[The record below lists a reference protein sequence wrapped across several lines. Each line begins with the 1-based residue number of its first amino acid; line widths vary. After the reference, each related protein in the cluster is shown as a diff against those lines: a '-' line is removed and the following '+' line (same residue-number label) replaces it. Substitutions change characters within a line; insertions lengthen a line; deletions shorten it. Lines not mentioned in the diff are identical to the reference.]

1 MSETLEPN
9 VTAVTNEFTNEEL
22 ELLSFTKTGR
32 ETWRKPFNDEGESLS
47 SKYGHVSL
55 RNINSIVASY
65 ALLAAVDHS
74 ASLCLSENSDA
85 EKVIL
90 KAVLRSGFVNLALKI
105 INIGTDIDS
114 LDKTA
119 HFLHRRDF
127 NRKIHVSTIES
138 LAQLRY
144 TNLWVLCKH
153 LDNQINW
160 AINVCFP
167 KKFNNLPLCPVESIE
182 LFEQTYDN
190 FRTVEDA
197 YRKEKGTPEDILLCY
212 GLENISSEYNR
223 ILQSA
228 PDFSEAYAEAESIRK
243 NQNVPAQVK
252 ISSGA
257 QIVRGYIE
265 PSIPEKSAWE
275 KPLFEPTRVF
285 VDVIATP
292 SVDHDKPKRR
302 YQSNRSNQFNKS
314 DKSNQLNRS
323 NRPNESNQLSRPS
336 GSNRSDKSSQKRHY
350 QKKPDNNQAP
360 TNSRVKIS
368 QSN

>member
-105 INIGTDIDS
+105 INIGTDISS

-119 HFLHRRDF
+119 HFLYRRDF

-228 PDFSEAYAEAESIRK
+228 PDFSEAYAEADSIRK
-243 NQNVPAQVK
+243 KQK

-257 QIVRGYIE
+257 QIVRGYVE

-302 YQSNRSNQFNKS
+302 YQ
-314 DKSNQLNRS
+314 LNRS
-323 NRPNESNQLSRPS
+323 NRPNESNQSNRPS
-336 GSNRSDKSSQKRHY
+336 GSNRSDKSSQKKHY
-350 QKKPDNNQAP
+350 QKKPDNNQEP